1 MPWRFVRFSG
11 PKVQVPLRLSVSGS
25 TLQSRRV
32 QPSQAKILKQPTA
45 VDIEADLNTRVTTV
59 TSPRMRQ
66 SEAGADCLVVI
77 YAPLHAELGKRY
89 LLDNS
94 VVTVGRGMD
103 NDIVLPGD
111 SVSRQHLRIERRGAL
126 HYGIDTG
133 STNGTFINDSR
144 DRLREQPLKPGDQV
158 KVGDTIFKYLS
169 GSDVEAQYHEIIFG
183 LTNTDGLTGL
193 ANRKHLDSM
202 LNDEVLRAQRHGR
215 ELSLLMLDLDHFKR
229 INDSH
234 GHLAG
239 DAVLRGLAL
248 LMRKRLRPH
257 DKIGRYGGE
266 EFCIILPETS
276 LQNAGNAADELR
288 KLIEAHPFPA
298 DRQNI
303 HATASIG
310 VSVLRAGMNGA
321 DLYKS
326 ADEMLYRAK
335 RTGRNRVCRVE
346 FR

>member
-1 MPWRFVRFSG
+1 MSHH
-11 PKVQVPLRLSVSGS
+11 
-25 TLQSRRV
+25 
-32 QPSQAKILKQPTA
+32 LKQKAFEQRTA

-59 TSPRMRQ
+59 RSPRMRQ
-66 SEAGADCLVVI
+66 NRGGVDYLVVI

-89 LLDNS
+89 LLDS
-94 VVTVGRGMD
+94 PVVTVGRRTD

-111 SVSRQHLRIERRGAL
+111 CVSRQHLRIERRGAL
-126 HYGIDTG
+126 HYGIDVG
-133 STNGTFINDSR
+133 STNGTFLNDSR
-144 DRLREQPLKPGDQV
+144 DRLREQPLKSGDQL

-169 GSDVEAQYHEIIFG
+169 GSDVEAQYHEIIFD

-193 ANRKHLDSM
+193 ANRKHLDAM

-215 ELSLLMLDLDHFKR
+215 ELSMLMLDLDHFKR

-234 GHLAG
+234 GHLTG
-239 DAVLRGLAL
+239 DAVLRSLAL

-266 EFCIILPETS
+266 EFCVILPETP
-276 LQNAGNAADELR
+276 LQGAVNTADELR
-288 KLIEAHPFPA
+288 RLIEAHPFPA

-310 VSVLRAGMNGA
+310 VSALRAGMSGA
-321 DLYKS
+321 DLYKC

-335 RTGRNRVCRVE
+335 RTGRNRVCAGQSG
-346 FR
+346 